1 MFAIL
6 KKEFKSYF
14 LSPIGYVVIGIFLFV
29 FSVFFYLTVI
39 SSPTVDLGAL
49 YYYTALY
56 GLIITVPI
64 LTMRMFAEERK
75 TGTEQLILTSPV
87 GITGV
92 VFGKFLAAMT
102 VIVIALLV
110 SFMYFGIVCYFGTPS
125 ILVLLATM
133 LGFLLISAAAIAVG
147 MFASCITENQI
158 IAGVI
163 TIAFMI
169 ITLFTPDL
177 NITLPFCTQE
187 YMYNGES
194 YYQNFPTGV
203 ISLTDVAG
211 PLTLMMMFIAFT
223 IIVMQRRKLVK

>member
-1 MFAIL
+1 MWAVI

-14 LSPIGYVVIGIFLFV
+14 YTPIGYIFIGVFLIAFSISFF
-29 FSVFFYLTVI
+29 FSVV
-39 SSPTVDLGAL
+39 SSGNVNFE
-49 YYYTALY
+49 YIYYTLPTILVLAF
-56 GLIITVPI
+56 IIPL
-64 LTMRMFAEERK
+64 LTMRSFAEERK

-87 GITGV
+87 GIAGV

-177 NITLPFCTQE
+177 DIGLPDISI
-187 YMYNGES
+187 MS

-203 ISLTDVAG
+203 ISLTDVVG

>member
-56 GLIITVPI
+56 GLIIIAPI

-75 TGTEQLILTSPV
+75 SGTEQLILTSPV
-87 GITGV
+87 SMVGV
-92 VFGKFLAAMT
+92 VFGKFIAAMC
-102 VIVIALLV
+102 VIIITLLV
-110 SFMYFGIVCYFGTPS
+110 SFMYFFIVKFFGEPNLS
-125 ILVLLATM
+125 AVLVHM
-133 LGFLLISAAAIAVG
+133 LGFILVSAAAISIG
-147 MFASCITENQI
+147 MFASSITESQV

-163 TIAFMI
+163 TMAFLI
-169 ITLFTPDL
+169 LTLFIPDL
-177 NITLPFCTQE
+177 DIGLPDISI
-187 YMYNGES
+187 MS
-194 YYQNFPTGV
+194 YYQNFPSGV
-203 ISLTDVAG
+203 ITLSDVVG
-211 PLTLMMMFIAFT
+211 PLSLALMFISFT